1 MVRQAGANV
10 TFEDS
15 KLTVLG
21 ETMPALCIGNIIATT
36 SIISSQ
42 INNTASNILAV
53 VNYSQVTPGL
63 DFFAG
68 YPENSM
74 LMPSEATKTVGDSL
88 VAGSF
93 MA

>member
-1 MVRQAGANV
+1 M
-10 TFEDS
+10 
-15 KLTVLG
+15 
-21 ETMPALCIGNIIATT
+21 
-36 SIISSQ
+36 
-42 INNTASNILAV
+42 LAV
-53 VNYSQVTPGL
+53 ANYSQVTQGL

-74 LMPSEATKTVGDSL
+74 LMPAGAATNVGDSL